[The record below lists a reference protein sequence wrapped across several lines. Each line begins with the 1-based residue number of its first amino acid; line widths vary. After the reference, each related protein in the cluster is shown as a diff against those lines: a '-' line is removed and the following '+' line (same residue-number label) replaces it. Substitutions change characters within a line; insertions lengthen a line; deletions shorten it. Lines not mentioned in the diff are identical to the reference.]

1 MDVTIWMPSCPKF
14 CCCTWKEW
22 EHTRVSWTHYH
33 SNFHQPL
40 WHAHSTIQ
48 VFTQTLF
55 AETHKTLFFASFISA
70 ILALPCCVSTPE
82 NTILW
87 WPTKQYFHIENA
99 SSLAVSTASL
109 CHNNAAAC
117 AHISMN
123 QTPWHQWL
131 PPVSFSIKIFSLPQ
145 PESYFH
151 KTEKLEVWQN
161 DDIKE

>member
-1 MDVTIWMPSCPKF
+1 MSPFGCLLAPNFVAAHGKNESIP
-14 CCCTWKEW
+14 ELV
-22 EHTRVSWTHYH
+22 EHITTPTFINLFGMHI
-33 SNFHQPL
+33 QPYKSS
-40 WHAHSTIQ
+40 HKH
-48 VFTQTLF
+48 FF

-70 ILALPCCVSTPE
+70 ILALPCCVSTPG

-123 QTPWHQWL
+123 QTLWHQWL

-151 KTEKLEVWQN
+151 KTEKLEAWQN